1 MEEQGGLATEQRL
14 LQRGEDV
21 VEVGEHA
28 VDLIDVGIPYAE
40 QAHLAR
46 NAEEARQTAGP
57 QTIDQPEGGRHGKHA
72 HTAHHQQIG
81 FGQLRV

>member
-46 NAEEARQTAGP
+46 NAEEARQTTGP

-72 HTAHHQQIG
+72 HAAHQQQIG